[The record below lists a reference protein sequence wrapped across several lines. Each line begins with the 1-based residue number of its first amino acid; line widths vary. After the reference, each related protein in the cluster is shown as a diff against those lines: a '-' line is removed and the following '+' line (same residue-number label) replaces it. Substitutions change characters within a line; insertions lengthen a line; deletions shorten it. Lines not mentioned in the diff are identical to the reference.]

1 MRLRRGRGE
10 WSREEKRAKGG
21 RKEEKGG
28 KRGEE
33 GGGKSRREKVEGNMG
48 VNGDMIKFL
57 IRT

>member
-1 MRLRRGRGE
+1 MWR
-10 WSREEKRAKGG
+10 REEKRAKGG